1 VLTSLVPEVPPLAV
15 PVPSVGVESVA
26 LAVVAVVAVVVGAV
40 GFVGF
45 VGFVGDDSL
54 AVAESAGSPDPQA
67 RAPERRRSEG
77 MRAGRVEVISVHPGR
92 MRDHTPEPRRGAGV
106 DRSSRCSPA
115 TARATNLTDRGQA
128 VMAATAEADVTAGPR
143 RARRD
148 RLVKAI

>member
-1 VLTSLVPEVPPLAV
+1 VSPPVSPLVSTPTSKIGAVGSLSLAVAPVLTSPVPEVPPLAV
-15 PVPSVGVESVA
+15 PEPSVGVESLA

-92 MRDHTPEPRRGAGV
+92 MRDHTP
-106 DRSSRCSPA
+106 
-115 TARATNLTDRGQA
+115 
-128 VMAATAEADVTAGPR
+128 
-143 RARRD
+143 
-148 RLVKAI
+148 